1 VPRASH
7 TITNNRLMSALPSED
22 FDQLWPDLHR
32 VSWSTRQTLY
42 EVGGP
47 IEHVYFSE
55 QGIASVVAIM
65 ADGSTSEV
73 GMIGIEGVVGASALL
88 GAGISS
94 QHVIVQLPGSAL
106 RMDAGL
112 CKAAFDLRPEVRA
125 TVLRFIDA
133 FLALIARTAACNRL
147 HSARQRCA
155 RWLLMAS
162 SDTMAITH
170 EFLSFML
177 GVRRTGVT
185 AIARELQRGG
195 LIEYRH
201 GRIRILDRH
210 GLQTVACECYRIDH
224 EALRR
229 LL

>member
-1 VPRASH
+1 
-7 TITNNRLMSALPSED
+7 
-22 FDQLWPDLHR
+22 
-32 VSWSTRQTLY
+32 
-42 EVGGP
+42 
-47 IEHVYFSE
+47 
-55 QGIASVVAIM
+55 M

-73 GMIGIEGVVGASALL
+73 GMIGIEGIVGVSALL

-106 RMDAGL
+106 RMDAAL
-112 CKAAFDLRPEVRA
+112 CKAAFDLRLGVRA
-125 TVLRFIDA
+125 TVLRFIDF
-133 FLALIARTAACNRL
+133 FLALVTQTAACNRL

-162 SDTMAITH
+162 DRTESDTIPITH

-185 AIARELQRGG
+185 GIARELRRSG

-201 GRIRILDRH
+201 GRVRIRDRR
-210 GLQTVACECYRIDH
+210 GLQAVACECYGIDH
-224 EALRR
+224 KALRR